1 MLHLQNVSVTFPPD
15 VRALDNVNLQ
25 FRQGQFTVLLGQSG
39 AGKSTLLR
47 CLNLLQSPTQGLVVG
62 DDDQCLSGLNK
73 HAPRLRQHRRHTA
86 MVFQMQ
92 REVRELAQQSAR
104 IRTLPHAQLGSHTI
118 QAEIS
123 QQRGQRVPM
132 RDDTE

>member
-1 MLHLQNVSVTFPPD
+1 MFGFDYIFNHTRQGHAMLHLQNVSVTFPPD

-73 HAPRLRQHRRHTA
+73 RGCIHPALFFFLGMPNLWRRSHRHLRLIPNFPA
-86 MVFQMQ
+86 SCVSFN
-92 REVRELAQQSAR
+92 VS
-104 IRTLPHAQLGSHTI
+104 
-118 QAEIS
+118 
-123 QQRGQRVPM
+123 
-132 RDDTE
+132 